1 MAMLVYQRVYSMLLL
16 IREFAQNTSMCQE
29 ARIKMDP
36 KGWLVE
42 MTYIQIMSLCFVLF
56 HLISLWWSQSC
67 LIIQIEIV
75 YSIQFYIVTFIL
87 TSIHTHTYIH
97 IHTHT
102 YIRTHTD
109 IHACMHTYVH
119 TYGQIYTHTHYHRC
133 SLYARNIPWPW
144 FKFSVS
150 RQPRIMEFRP
160 RCLVPFFCV
169 WLARD
174 ERMASC
180 NFRATRFMGKNSF
193 WRFFHDANGYLWF
206 PNTCMKTTMIR
217 KHQPKELAD
226 HSPRLPLR
234 ISDANGFFG
243 NVFLAEKPG
252 LSTIFWHHKSIM
264 ICIAN
269 PIHHLWYVKNLHAW
283 RTTLALLCQSFRS
296 IGSSMYNSWSP
307 ESELV
312 VCVLELL
319 IRLLLVLRK
328 PATFRFRPEVFIM
341 WFVYTLHFLELQWTN
356 FQWMLCSTA
365 TFHCNDLESSTWSND
380 V

>member
-160 RCLVPFFCV
+160 RCLVPFFAYDLQETKE
-169 WLARD
+169 W
-174 ERMASC
+174 
-180 NFRATRFMGKNSF
+180 RAAISELQDSWGKIHFGDFFMMQM
-193 WRFFHDANGYLWF
+193 D
-206 PNTCMKTTMIR
+206 I
-217 KHQPKELAD
+217 
-226 HSPRLPLR
+226 
-234 ISDANGFFG
+234 FG
-243 NVFLAEKPG
+243 
-252 LSTIFWHHKSIM
+252 SQT
-264 ICIAN
+264 
-269 PIHHLWYVKNLHAW
+269 HAW
-283 RTTLALLCQSFRS
+283 KPRWFENTNPRNLQTIRP
-296 IGSSMYNSWSP
+296 GSPFGSVIPM
-307 ESELV
+307 
-312 VCVLELL
+312 
-319 IRLLLVLRK
+319 
-328 PATFRFRPEVFIM
+328 VFSAM
-341 WFVYTLHFLELQWTN
+341 FF
-356 FQWMLCSTA
+356 
-365 TFHCNDLESSTWSND
+365 
-380 V
+380 